1 MATSTDG
8 GAFARLDRTK
18 FFAAL
23 KPLFGSYTQAQ
34 VDGLNHLLDVFLAY
48 ALVLDRRL
56 LAYIIATSF
65 HETGRRMQPVRE
77 GFATTDAGARAAV
90 AKLFARGAIS
100 RNYALP
106 NARGLSFYGRGDVQ
120 LTFEDNYRRMG
131 VLLGV
136 PLADDPDLALDPTIS
151 KRILVEGVT
160 RGVSQKGDFTGKA
173 LEDYI
178 HGDVCDYVGA
188 RRTVNGTDKAEL
200 IAGYARKAEAALIAA
215 GMPLTGVR
223 MPDALGT
230 PAPVAVEA
238 ATPAS
243 YAPPAAVEPAA
254 ATVPAPSRD
263 LFQRVADR
271 PRAAY
276 PVKG

>member
-1 MATSTDG
+1 MATSPDA

-23 KPLFGSYTQAQ
+23 KPLFDGAYTQAQ
-34 VDGLNHLLDVFLAY
+34 VDGLDHLLDAFLAH
-48 ALVLDRRL
+48 AAVLDRRL
-56 LAYIIATSF
+56 LAYVIATSF

-77 GFATTDAGARAAV
+77 GFATSDAGARAAV

-106 NARGLSFYGRGDVQ
+106 NAKGLSFYGRGDVQ
-120 LTFEDNYRRMG
+120 LTFEENYRKMG
-131 VLLGV
+131 LVLGV
-136 PLADDPDLALDPTIS
+136 PLADEPDLALDPTIS

-160 RGVSQKGDFTGKA
+160 RGASGRGDFSGKA

-200 IAGYARKAEAALIAA
+200 IAGYARKAEAALVAG
-215 GMPLTGVR
+215 GMPLVGTR
-223 MPDALGT
+223 LPAALGV
-230 PAPVAVEA
+230 PAPVPVRP
-238 ATPAS
+238 ATAAS
-243 YAPPAAVEPAA
+243 YVAPPVAA
-254 ATVPAPSRD
+254 APG
-263 LFQRVADR
+263 LFASILGRL
-271 PRAAY
+271 RAAY
-276 PVKG
+276 PVPPKKV

>member
-1 MATSTDG
+1 M
-8 GAFARLDRTK
+8 
-18 FFAAL
+18 
-23 KPLFGSYTQAQ
+23 
-34 VDGLNHLLDVFLAY
+34 
-48 ALVLDRRL
+48 
-56 LAYIIATSF
+56 
-65 HETGRRMQPVRE
+65 
-77 GFATTDAGARAAV
+77 
-90 AKLFARGAIS
+90 
-100 RNYALP
+100 
-106 NARGLSFYGRGDVQ
+106 Q

-151 KRILVEGVT
+151 KRILVEGVS

-215 GMPLTGVR
+215 GMPLVGVR
-223 MPDALGT
+223 MPDALGQARAHRHPSPRRRPRT
-230 PAPVAVEA
+230 RPAASVAPAPA
-238 ATPAS
+238 
-243 YAPPAAVEPAA
+243 
-254 ATVPAPSRD
+254 PAPSPSRN
-263 LFQRVADR
+263 LFQRVAD
-271 PRAAY
+271 PLRAAY